1 MSQEVKNM
9 FSEIASDYDRMND
22 LITFRMHRK
31 WKRKLVELC
40 EPKIG
45 DKVLDCASGSGDL
58 AILFKE
64 KVGTYGKV
72 IATDFNKEMLALI
85 KPKAESKNLEIEI
98 EAADVMNLKYANNTF
113 DIASISY
120 GIRNVDDPKKCLQEM
135 IRTVKDA
142 GKIAILET
150 GKPNIFFRPFYMVH
164 CKVIIPLLGKLF
176 ARNKAAYQ
184 YLPQTASKFPYAGK
198 FVELMEKTGMLRAIK
213 SYPQMFGV
221 SYIYIATVTK

>member
-9 FSEIASDYDRMND
+9 FSAISSDYDRMND

-45 DKVLDCASGSGDL
+45 DRVLDCASGTGDL

-64 KVGTYGKV
+64 KVGTQGKV

-85 KPKAESKNLEIEI
+85 KPKAESKNLEIEV
-98 EAADVMNLKYANNTF
+98 EETDVMNLKYTYNTF

-135 IRTVKDA
+135 SRTVKDG
-142 GKIAILET
+142 GKIAVLET
-150 GKPNIFFRPFYMVH
+150 GKPNIFFRPFYIIH
-164 CKVIIPLLGKLF
+164 CKAIIPILGKLI

-184 YLPQTASKFPYAGK
+184 YLPQTASKFPYAEK
-198 FVELMEKTGMLRAIK
+198 FVEMMEETGMLEEIK

-221 SYIYIATVTK
+221 SYIYIATVAK